1 MPVLDSH
8 VFDITR
14 AIQLAVAPVFL
25 LTAIG
30 TLINALTGRL
40 GRAIDRR
47 RKLEELLPAF
57 EGDTRASMERELTTL
72 AVRIKYVLRSISA
85 AVLSALL
92 VCLLIGTAFLGAFVS
107 VDLAKTVAA
116 LFVLAIAA
124 LGVPRVLPAR
134 GVPRLRRSARVS
146 SRARPSQ
153 GASRAGRAPLRRRTR
168 IATSR
173 SASRAEGPGSEKA
186 RRPPSAA

>member
-47 RKLEELLPAF
+47 RKLEELLPAY
-57 EGDTRASMERELTTL
+57 EGATRESMERELAAL
-72 AVRIKYVLRSISA
+72 AVRIKLVLRSISS

-107 VDLAKTVAA
+107 LDLAKIVAA

-124 LGVPRVLPAR
+124 LTACLVYF
-134 GVPRLRRSARVS
+134 LREVYLASAEE
-146 SRARPSQ
+146 RARFF
-153 GASRAGRAPLRRRTR
+153 
-168 IATSR
+168 
-173 SASRAEGPGSEKA
+173 ED
-186 RRPPSAA
+186 

>member
-57 EGDTRASMERELTTL
+57 EGETRASMERELTTL
-72 AVRIKYVLRSISA
+72 AIRIKYVLRSISA

-124 LGVPRVLPAR
+124 LTACLVYF
-134 GVPRLRRSARVS
+134 LREVYLASEAE
-146 SRARPSQ
+146 RARFF
-153 GASRAGRAPLRRRTR
+153 
-168 IATSR
+168 
-173 SASRAEGPGSEKA
+173 EG
-186 RRPPSAA
+186 

>member
-1 MPVLDSH
+1 MPVLDAH

-47 RKLEELLPAF
+47 RKLEELLPAYQG
-57 EGDTRASMERELTTL
+57 ETRNSMERELAAL
-72 AVRIKYVLRSISA
+72 AERIKFVLRSISA

-107 VDLAKTVAA
+107 VDLSKIVAG
-116 LFVLAIAA
+116 LFVLSIAA
-124 LGVPRVLPAR
+124 LTGCLVYF
-134 GVPRLRRSARVS
+134 LREVYLASEEE
-146 SRARPSQ
+146 RARFF
-153 GASRAGRAPLRRRTR
+153 
-168 IATSR
+168 
-173 SASRAEGPGSEKA
+173 ED
-186 RRPPSAA
+186 

>member
-124 LGVPRVLPAR
+124 LTACLVYF
-134 GVPRLRRSARVS
+134 LREVYLASEAE
-146 SRARPSQ
+146 RARFF
-153 GASRAGRAPLRRRTR
+153 
-168 IATSR
+168 
-173 SASRAEGPGSEKA
+173 EG
-186 RRPPSAA
+186 